1 MIHIPPQVKGLIF
14 DCDGT
19 LADTMPIHWK
29 AWHETFAAYGK
40 MCPQA
45 FLERSTGIPSVGI
58 VRLYNVTFGEKI
70 DPRRFA
76 ADKDRRS
83 HEGLAHVGP
92 IVPVVDVVR
101 RYHGRLPMAVAS
113 GGIRMNV
120 DLALEAIGLQGYFET
135 ILTADDDVPPK
146 PSPAIFLEAAR
157 RLRVD
162 PVYCQVFEDGEVGLE
177 AARKAGMIATDI
189 RPFRK

>member
-1 MIHIPPQVKGLIF
+1 MIHVPSQVRGLIF

-19 LADTMPIHWK
+19 LADTMPTHWK

-40 MCPQA
+40 TCPQA
-45 FLERSTGIPSVGI
+45 FLERCMGIPSAEI
-58 VRLYNVTFGEKI
+58 VRRYNITYGENI
-70 DPRRFA
+70 DPLRFSME
-76 ADKDRRS
+76 KDRRS

-101 RYHGRLPMAVAS
+101 RYQGRLPMAVAS

-120 DLALEAIGLQGYFET
+120 ETALEAIGLQGYFET
-135 ILTADDDVPPK
+135 VLTADDDVPPK
-146 PSPAIFLEAAR
+146 PSPAIFIEAAR

-162 PVYCQVFEDGEVGLE
+162 PADCQVFEDGDPGLE

-189 RPFRK
+189 RPFL

>member
-19 LADTMPIHWK
+19 LADTMPTHWK
-29 AWHETFAAYGK
+29 AWHETLAAYGK
-40 MCPQA
+40 TCPQA
-45 FLERSTGIPSVGI
+45 FLERCMGIPSVRI
-58 VRLYNVTFGEKI
+58 VSLYNAAYGEKL
-70 DPRRFA
+70 DPQRFSA
-76 ADKDRRS
+76 EKDRRS

-120 DLALEAIGLQGYFET
+120 DLALEAIGLQDYFET

-146 PSPAIFLEAAR
+146 PSPAIFMEAAR
-157 RLRVD
+157 RLGVE
-162 PVYCQVFEDGEVGLE
+162 PVYCQVFEDGDAGLE

-189 RPFRK
+189 RPYCK

>member
-19 LADTMPIHWK
+19 LADTMPTHWK
-29 AWHETFAAYGK
+29 AWHETFAVYGK
-40 MCPQA
+40 TCPQA
-45 FLERSTGIPSVGI
+45 FLDRCLGIPAVEI
-58 VRLYNVTFGEKI
+58 VRMYNMTYGEKI
-70 DPRRFA
+70 DPWRFA
-76 ADKDRRS
+76 EDKDIRA

-92 IVPVVDVVR
+92 IVPVVDLVR
-101 RYHGRLPMAVAS
+101 CYHGKLPMAVAS

-120 DLALEAIGLQGYFET
+120 EVSIEAIGLQNYFEA
-135 ILTADDDVPPK
+135 IVTADDDVPPK
-146 PSPAIFLEAAR
+146 PSPAIFMEAAR

-162 PVYCQVFEDGEVGLE
+162 PVYCQVFEDSDVGLE

-189 RPFRK
+189 RHYL